1 MIFFFNPQKLFYV
14 IMGTDGIG
22 KTITALYYS
31 SFIHTFRILY
41 LNLKLLSKENKEG
54 VENIILNEI
63 KRIFLTNYKMDINI
77 YYDLFN
83 QIKATFEEQRQCK
96 MNGIDYAWELLF
108 AFLNKYITFSL
119 FKTDLLIIL
128 VQYKKEIDNNY
139 TNLNNLCSKIEKY
152 GHNLM
157 FTFKV
162 IIIISINNYDTKR
175 MFLENLSVLSFE
187 SSNINNNF
195 VPISNFNSN
204 LREKNIK
211 NYSNIKDSS
220 FLNDNYELEDIEH
233 YLDKNSNEI
242 NKKFN
247 EYIKNMGYLLNDAN
261 NSKCLL
267 NNKYFDLTQKEYLNN
282 NIDCTQ
288 LIETNLNKIYKK
300 CIKVFGKSPKYFQL
314 LLLEIKETKRE
325 KGEND
330 EKYGKRILNTFYS
343 KMYLKI
349 YLNILKSY
357 DYLTDKSKVIILNI
371 HKTIVENLV
380 ELRDLIYEKKKFK
393 IDMLKNILENLPVKY
408 LNVFLAY
415 SKDLSQNVFDYGN
428 FEFYLDY
435 SNNFIKHAFNK
446 FIKDYS
452 KDKNV
457 FQFNITGLDFEKNV
471 NNKLSNLE
479 FNKTKIKTRNIFA
492 LVGIS
497 KTTKKYVNN
506 LREKE
511 DIEYINFIGAKSLK
525 LITIDG
531 IDTDKVKEQ
540 EFDIKNNDVFLNQIS
555 KTGRSF
561 DSGLLLRKNMN
572 DYTHDLILFQMTI
585 FKIVAVKDKD
595 IYINDSIQCKEY
607 LENLYEGLKID
618 KIYIIFVLPEYALKK
633 ETIKKLDQKQ
643 IYYIYFSELKNLFF
657 TKESKAVED
666 FRIKESNITYE
677 YDDFAFLT
685 TLSNIQIC
693 KDNFEEAKTKYLMK
707 KNINIKFGNIL
718 EKLLEKNCHQ
728 CIKLFIPIKLKKNI
742 VNAITAENFFPKETS
757 INFIP
762 SANYDGIKFKT
773 IFDSTKNLTI
783 FSYRNNIYFYFIS
796 FFQIKDDYSLEKIEN
811 LKIKENKNK
820 IVPNND
826 LIKFENI
833 KDYPLFSF
841 CFLVIGNYNIIKNN

>member
-22 KTITALYYS
+22 KTIIALYYS
-31 SFIHTFRILY
+31 SFIHNFRILY

-63 KRIFLTNYKMDINI
+63 KRIFLTNYKMDIDI

-128 VQYKKEIDNNY
+128 DQYKKEIDNNY

-152 GHNLM
+152 GCNLM

-195 VPISNFNSN
+195 VSISNFNSN

-233 YLDKNSNEI
+233 YLDKKSNEI

-261 NSKCLL
+261 SSKCLL

-330 EKYGKRILNTFYS
+330 EKSGKRILHTFYS

-415 SKDLSQNVFDYGN
+415 SKNLSQNVFDYGN

-618 KIYIIFVLPEYALKK
+618 KIYFIFVLPEYVLKK
-633 ETIKKLDQKQ
+633 K
-643 IYYIYFSELKNLFF
+643 
-657 TKESKAVED
+657 
-666 FRIKESNITYE
+666 
-677 YDDFAFLT
+677 
-685 TLSNIQIC
+685 
-693 KDNFEEAKTKYLMK
+693 
-707 KNINIKFGNIL
+707 
-718 EKLLEKNCHQ
+718 
-728 CIKLFIPIKLKKNI
+728 
-742 VNAITAENFFPKETS
+742 
-757 INFIP
+757 
-762 SANYDGIKFKT
+762 
-773 IFDSTKNLTI
+773 
-783 FSYRNNIYFYFIS
+783 RNH
-796 FFQIKDDYSLEKIEN
+796 
-811 LKIKENKNK
+811 
-820 IVPNND
+820 
-826 LIKFENI
+826 
-833 KDYPLFSF
+833 
-841 CFLVIGNYNIIKNN
+841 